1 MAKENRALQINGPT
15 DYKNVC
21 VMWGVKNFLPPM
33 GEGEDKQTMAAH
45 EKYLRYQSQLYI
57 TKQKKPV
64 VESLLDL

>member
-1 MAKENRALQINGPT
+1 
-15 DYKNVC
+15 
-21 VMWGVKNFLPPM
+21 MWGVKNFLPPM
-33 GEGEDKQTMAAH
+33 GEGEDEQTMAAH